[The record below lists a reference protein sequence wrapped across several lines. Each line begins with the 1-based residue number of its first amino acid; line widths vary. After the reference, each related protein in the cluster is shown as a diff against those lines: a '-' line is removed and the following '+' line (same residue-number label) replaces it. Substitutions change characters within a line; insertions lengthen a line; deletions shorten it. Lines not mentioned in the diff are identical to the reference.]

1 MSVLLAV
8 LSALLQA
15 IGALFDVLVKGATG
29 IAASGRGGFDVLDP
43 SSLAAPARST
53 PFLLSLPAYLV
64 GLVLVQLAFAV
75 GRASAEAA
83 LVAIGATVLPIG
95 FACSRWGR
103 RQAPPDSS
111 ASRSCSPAARC
122 RCGGPGLRTGCPS
135 RRSGCAA
142 SPRARA
148 RARRCGSS

>member
-75 GRASAEAA
+75 GRASAVAA

-95 FACSRWGR
+95 FGLLALGEE
-103 RQAPPDSS
+103 AG
-111 ASRSCSPAARC
+111 PARLVGIALVLA
-122 RCGGPGLRTGCPS
+122 GSTLPLR
-135 RRSGCAA
+135 
-142 SPRARA
+142 RARA
-148 RARRCGSS
+148 ADGLPV